1 MKLKN
6 VGALLLGTVLIFQ
19 APFHAFAAS
28 LDNKEQVEQE
38 AASPKAVINKQTLTA
53 ATDLEQI
60 VGEESAKTIHVQ
72 DQALPNNEWGSYI
85 SEVKVTLQNME
96 GISYSIKYG
105 PLSGNGTHYQY
116 ADITL
121 SGIPTKAGKG
131 SFSLEYYDGAGN
143 GGIYPFKVNTKSKAT
158 IEYVDEDN
166 NKLAE
171 NTVKTGD
178 FNTAYTSMPIAIEGY
193 EVDETK
199 LPQNQNGQFAETNQ
213 TVTYTY
219 SKIANEVAKGT
230 VGISFYSTD
239 GNCPELISSLDLGYA
254 YPDGVPTDTV
264 TFGDLANNATYND
277 LRNDTLPSD
286 ILWNDVMKNM
296 VDYMEGNLD
305 ANQFEANVGASV
317 NSFDLDRIARN
328 FEGYKFDEA
337 IYQEN
342 LNKMVTFDQN
352 NGNVNLQVP
361 FTKVVAGADV
371 TVVYVDTE
379 GNELAPKETLTGNVN
394 DNYSSEAKT
403 IDGWTLKETPKNSTG
418 EFSKDAQTV
427 TYIYEKNDD
436 TNNFTPVPDNKA
448 DTDVDNSPTDNAA
461 STNKNTP
468 LKSSK
473 PIGTEDTLKQVNSPK
488 EEKKIITQNNNSD
501 QGLTKVNKS
510 LPKTGDNEL
519 ESSILVGLGILLVG
533 GIFVTLRRTRNTKE
547 E

>member
-1 MKLKN
+1 
-6 VGALLLGTVLIFQ
+6 
-19 APFHAFAAS
+19 
-28 LDNKEQVEQE
+28 
-38 AASPKAVINKQTLTA
+38 
-53 ATDLEQI
+53 
-60 VGEESAKTIHVQ
+60 
-72 DQALPNNEWGSYI
+72 
-85 SEVKVTLQNME
+85 
-96 GISYSIKYG
+96 
-105 PLSGNGTHYQY
+105 
-116 ADITL
+116 
-121 SGIPTKAGKG
+121 
-131 SFSLEYYDGAGN
+131 
-143 GGIYPFKVNTKSKAT
+143 
-158 IEYVDEDN
+158 
-166 NKLAE
+166 
-171 NTVKTGD
+171 
-178 FNTAYTSMPIAIEGY
+178 
-193 EVDETK
+193 
-199 LPQNQNGQFAETNQ
+199 
-213 TVTYTY
+213 
-219 SKIANEVAKGT
+219 
-230 VGISFYSTD
+230 
-239 GNCPELISSLDLGYA
+239 
-254 YPDGVPTDTV
+254 
-264 TFGDLANNATYND
+264 
-277 LRNDTLPSD
+277 
-286 ILWNDVMKNM
+286 
-296 VDYMEGNLD
+296 MEGNLD

-328 FEGYKFDEA
+328 FEEYKFDEA

-488 EEKKIITQNNNSD
+488 EEKNNY
-501 QGLTKVNKS
+501 TKQ
-510 LPKTGDNEL
+510 
-519 ESSILVGLGILLVG
+519 
-533 GIFVTLRRTRNTKE
+533 
-547 E
+547 